1 MAVDHRI
8 LVRLT
13 NGRGNGGGGTRTRTS
28 AVGSVRRASE
38 RTSGVT
44 GRDIA
49 RGLRSIRTLD
59 AGSLGLFGSSP
70 AAAITT
76 AIVQESIKLANKVHD
91 IYLNYDLARTGESMS
106 IGNIRRVK
114 GYILNPTSYIVD
126 ATWGVY
132 LQKLAIAR
140 ENTANAYYRE
150 LSGNLIVG
158 NQYRGQK

>member
-8 LVRLT
+8 LVKLT
-13 NGRGNGGGGTRTRTS
+13 NQRGGVGRTKTS
-28 AVGSVRRASE
+28 AVGSVKNTME
-38 RTSGVT
+38 KTSGMT

-49 RGLRSIRTLD
+49 RGLRAVRTLD
-59 AGSLGLFGSSP
+59 VGSFGLFGASP
-70 AAAITT
+70 AMSIT
-76 AIVQESIKLANKVHD
+76 ASIVQESLKLANKVHD

-106 IGNIRRVK
+106 IGNIKRVK
-114 GYILNPTSYIVD
+114 GYVLNPTSYMLD

>member
-8 LVRLT
+8 VVRLT
-13 NGRGNGGGGTRTRTS
+13 NQRGNGGGGTRTRTS
-28 AVGSVRRASE
+28 AVGSVRNAAE
-38 RTSGVT
+38 RSSGLS

-49 RGLRSIRTLD
+49 RGLRSVRTLD
-59 AGSLGLFGSSP
+59 AGSFGLFGSSP
-70 AAAITT
+70 TLSITA

-91 IYLNYDLARTGESMS
+91 IYLNYELARTGESMS
-106 IGNIRRVK
+106 IGNIRRIK
-114 GYILNPTSYIVD
+114 GYILNPTSYMLD